1 MNAHPRCREGYMN
14 NRPTPDRLT
23 THSHRLVILLSYLLI
38 IVVGLRRRY
47 DLVGGYNIR
56 LLLFLLGIFT
66 VLFSSESQL
75 SSRIKFYPRI
85 YFIIQVIIVQVLGM
99 FQEYQDTWAVLYILL
114 GFQVAVRC
122 SRKEAM
128 IWFSLFVTS
137 MLVTLSAEFGLVSG
151 PGRALAYTVIGVLL
165 ISYDI
170 QYAQHEDTLAESQML
185 LTELKD
191 AHDKLQDYA
200 TQADRLAAAQER
212 NQRIQELYD
221 SVGQKIFAIQLATE
235 ATRLMVEKDP
245 QRAAV
250 QIDDLQMQTQ
260 STLGQMRQL
269 IEQWRPG

>member
-1 MNAHPRCREGYMN
+1 MN
-14 NRPTPDRLT
+14 NRLAPDRLT

-85 YFIIQVIIVQVLGM
+85 YFTIQVIIVQVLGV

-114 GFQVAVRC
+114 GFQVAARC

-128 IWFSLFVTS
+128 IWFSLFAAS
-137 MLVTLSAEFGLVSG
+137 LLATLSAEFGLVSG
-151 PGRALAYTVIGVLL
+151 PGRALAYSVIGVLL

-170 QYAQHEDTLAESQML
+170 QYAQHEDALIESQML
-185 LTELKD
+185 LAELKD

-200 TQADRLAAAQER
+200 AQADRLAAAQER
-212 NQRIQELYD
+212 NQMIQELYD
-221 SVGQKIFAIQLATE
+221 SVGQKIFAIQLAAE
-235 ATRLMVEKDP
+235 ATRLMVEKNP
-245 QRAAV
+245 QRAAE
-250 QIDDLQMQTQ
+250 QIEDLQMQTQ